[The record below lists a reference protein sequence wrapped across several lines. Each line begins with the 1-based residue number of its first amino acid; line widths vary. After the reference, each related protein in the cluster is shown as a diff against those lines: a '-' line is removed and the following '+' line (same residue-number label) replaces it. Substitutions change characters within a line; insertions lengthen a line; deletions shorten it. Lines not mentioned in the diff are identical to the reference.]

1 MKIVVLIENTAP
13 EGSCLAAEHGLSFYV
28 EHRGKAIL
36 LDAGASGAF
45 ADNAAAL
52 GVGLERVDAAVLSHG
67 HYDHAGGLGR
77 FFACNGRAKVYA
89 RPSAGGAYFSTSMGE
104 PRFIGVS
111 RELWEGQRDR
121 FETPEGLF
129 QLFDGVWLVPETVH
143 GGPLP
148 AGRPTCCARWRRGA
162 LFRTT
167 SPMSTPWCWRAVGAW
182 CCLTPAPTGGSSTS
196 SAG

>member
-1 MKIVVLIENTAP
+1 MKTVVLIENTAP
-13 EGSCLAAEHGLSFYV
+13 EGSCLASEHGLSFYV

-52 GVGLERVDAAVLSHG
+52 GVDLGQVDTAVLSHG

-77 FFACNGRAKVYA
+77 FFACNDHAKVYA

-104 PRFIGVS
+104 PRFIGRAS
-111 RELWEGQRDR
+111 G
-121 FETPEGLF
+121 TGLRRRRGCSNS
-129 QLFDGVWLVPETVH
+129 LTGRGWYPSLSMAV
-143 GGPLP
+143 PLP
-148 AGRPTCCARWRRGA
+148 AGRSICCVRRRRA
-162 LFRTT
+162 DLSQMT
-167 SPMSTPWCWRAVGAW
+167 SPMSTPWCWRAAGAW
-182 CCLTPAPTGGSSTS
+182 CCSTPAPTGGSSTS